1 MNIRGFYWVLLIG
14 LSLTLLFQ
22 WTAEKRQEAVN
33 KHLSSAMSSGFSL
46 GDDYASIEND
56 DLLVVVSIPTG
67 NIVETRLKKYPVE
80 NVQGSLGYRV
90 FGESKESAFSY
101 YFKSGFTNT
110 SPVYSV
116 SDFGKDSYFQ
126 KLSNQKC
133 IPVFDI
139 IGKINDKTY
148 GHLVNNTG
156 ENNYTEL
163 LEVIKNEIK

>member
-46 GDDYASIEND
+46 GGDYASIEND

-67 NIVETRLKKYPVE
+67 NIVETRLKNYPVE
-80 NVQGSLGYRV
+80 NVQGSIGYRV
-90 FGESKESAFSY
+90 FGESKENALSY
-101 YFKSGFTNT
+101 YFKSGVTNT

-116 SDFGKDSYFQ
+116 SNFGKD
-126 KLSNQKC
+126 
-133 IPVFDI
+133 
-139 IGKINDKTY
+139 
-148 GHLVNNTG
+148 
-156 ENNYTEL
+156 
-163 LEVIKNEIK
+163 